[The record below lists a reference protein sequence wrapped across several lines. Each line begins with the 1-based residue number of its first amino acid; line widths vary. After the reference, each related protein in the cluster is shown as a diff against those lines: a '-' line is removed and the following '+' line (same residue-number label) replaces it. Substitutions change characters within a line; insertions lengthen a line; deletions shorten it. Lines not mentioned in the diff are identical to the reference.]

1 METVRPDLTDAQ
13 CMEVLLECD
22 RRHNAEIGINWD
34 VIGVHAD
41 SLFPE
46 TERL

>member
-1 METVRPDLTDAQ
+1 
-13 CMEVLLECD
+13 MEVLLECD